1 MTTLKKPP
9 SSPDRPAVARRRTLH
24 DLDERERN
32 LRFDELQARMPGIWD
47 LMDRDVSDESVVVV
61 PSLSRDDSTSARSGT
76 LNQAMEERSLFL
88 LLLLRQPRLRMIYV
102 TSMPISEA
110 IVDYYLGLL
119 PGVIPQH
126 ARRRLTLVSVNDGS
140 AGPLSAK
147 LLHRSRLLRQ
157 VRELIPNPEHCH
169 LVGYNVTEDER
180 DVALSLGIP
189 IYGCDPRLSP
199 LGEKTGCRRLFEEV
213 GVRYPIGAEDLH
225 TREDLVDALAEM
237 RTRHPTMVEAIV
249 KLNDGVSGQGNAVV
263 DLRGLP
269 GPGEPDERTLLEE
282 RLAGLQLESASMTA
296 AEYFELFARGG
307 GIVEERITGD
317 RLLSPSVQLRVLP
330 DRTVEVLST
339 HDQVLG
345 GASGQS
351 YLGCVFPADPAY
363 SRKIAEDALPVAQRL
378 AELGVLGRFAIDFV
392 VAESDGEWSTY
403 AIELNLRKGGT
414 THPFLTL
421 QFLLGGSYDAEQGI
435 FTTPSGDR
443 KHLVATDHLES
454 PALTTLREEDLF
466 DIVVRHDL
474 HFDQA
479 SQTGVVLHMISSL
492 TELGRIGLTAVGSTA
507 EQAWD
512 LHQRAEEALL
522 LEAQVAA
529 RDRPLVV

>member
-9 SSPDRPAVARRRTLH
+9 SSPNRPAVARRRTLQ

-47 LMDRDVSDESVVVV
+47 LMDRDVADESVVVV

-126 ARRRLTLVSVNDGS
+126 ARQRLTLVSVNDGS
-140 AGPLSAK
+140 ASPLSAK

-225 TREDLVDALAEM
+225 TRQDLVDALAEM

-282 RLAGLQLESASMTA
+282 RLAGFSWSRRSSRRLNTSSCSPAAAGSSRNASPVTGCSARASSSGCYPTGRWRCCPRTIRFSGERVGRA
-296 AEYFELFARGG
+296 TSAVSSRPTLRTQARSP
-307 GIVEERITGD
+307 RMRCRWRSD
-317 RLLSPSVQLRVLP
+317 SPSSGSSGGSRSTSSWP
-330 DRTVEVLST
+330 SRT
-339 HDQVLG
+339 
-345 GASGQS
+345 ASG
-351 YLGCVFPADPAY
+351 
-363 SRKIAEDALPVAQRL
+363 RL
-378 AELGVLGRFAIDFV
+378 RDRAELAQGGNHTPVPDAAIPAGGR
-392 VAESDGEWSTY
+392 
-403 AIELNLRKGGT
+403 T
-414 THPFLTL
+414 TRSRGSSPRRPATGNTSSPPITSSHP
-421 QFLLGGSYDAEQGI
+421 
-435 FTTPSGDR
+435 R
-443 KHLVATDHLES
+443 
-454 PALTTLREEDLF
+454 
-466 DIVVRHDL
+466 
-474 HFDQA
+474 
-479 SQTGVVLHMISSL
+479 
-492 TELGRIGLTAVGSTA
+492 
-507 EQAWD
+507 
-512 LHQRAEEALL
+512 
-522 LEAQVAA
+522 
-529 RDRPLVV
+529 